1 MSSLM
6 PPRPEPCT
14 TPWRVAVVASL
25 YNPEWV
31 NGLVAHFESELRA
44 ISPNSQIQ
52 LHHVPGSFEIPLAAE
67 ILAGSRSVDA
77 VATFGVLL
85 DGSTA
90 HATLV
95 AQAVTSALLQTSLRH
110 RIPVLHEILLVKDA
124 AQAVARCL
132 EPELNRGTEA
142 ARAAVQMLRT
152 VETLRLP
159 HSSPTE

>member
-1 MSSLM
+1 
-6 PPRPEPCT
+6 
-14 TPWRVAVVASL
+14 
-25 YNPEWV
+25 V
-31 NGLVAHFESELRA
+31 NGLVSHFESELRA

-95 AQAVTSALLQTSLRH
+95 AQAVTGALLQTSLRH

-124 AQAVARCL
+124 SQAVARCL
-132 EPELNRGTEA
+132 EPELNRGIEA

-152 VETLRLP
+152 VEALRLP

>member
-1 MSSLM
+1 VS
-6 PPRPEPCT
+6 
-14 TPWRVAVVASL
+14 
-25 YNPEWV
+25 
-31 NGLVAHFESELRA
+31 HFESELRA